1 MKPLSFHRGTLI
13 VEFPSAYAD
22 AVEEIEARE
31 FGTAWCVRLST
42 SRGEIIGAGECVY
55 SGANVYVSGGQV
67 VGLPDWWARGIEMLP
82 EPWSVVEMFGRSH
95 DSVRVGQDLSGV
107 GRLARMEMTDG
118 ENR

>member
-1 MKPLSFHRGTLI
+1 MKPLSFHKGTLI

-95 DSVRVGQDLSGV
+95 DSVRVGQD
-107 GRLARMEMTDG
+107 
-118 ENR
+118 